1 MSWKFMRDRANSKHL
16 LETSQPRSCNN
27 FSNVNNTITCMI
39 IWTRNKQP
47 VLLKGTT
54 DVELWNPSV
63 NSSGHPLG
71 PVILKPQRRRRWGSL
86 CKTDLE
92 IAGIFSF
99 FEIGQQVDIVVHPQS
114 GESRHPLSEKVD
126 VESQTVCCRGYS
138 IFKGTP
144 TNKTS
149 CYRENPEKIT
159 IYSASSW
166 IPPKKNGCTI
176 YWPPFWWL
184 PSSESFR
191 TKPYL
196 RCQEKSRPFW
206 WRRWSQ
212 WSPSW
217 VAWISWKFELGI
229 FTRWAPT
236 SYKWRLKPR

>member
-166 IPPKKNGCTI
+166 IPPKKKWVHHLLTAVLMTPFIRIFPNEAVPAMSGKVQAILMETVVTVITI
-176 YWPPFWWL
+176 LSCLNLVEIWTWN
-184 PSSESFR
+184 
-191 TKPYL
+191 
-196 RCQEKSRPFW
+196 
-206 WRRWSQ
+206 
-212 WSPSW
+212 
-217 VAWISWKFELGI
+217 
-229 FTRWAPT
+229 
-236 SYKWRLKPR
+236 SYKMGPY